1 MQIPFMSYTFM
12 HDVLN
17 HVACITVKYIL
28 TKVINF
34 SKKRAVAVRK
44 FSSKEN
50 YVSLIYRNMKKVKQT
65 RSLKDG
71 RRDYQK
77 YVRE

>member
-17 HVACITVKYIL
+17 HVARIAVKYIL

-44 FSSKEN
+44 FSPERKLCQFNAPQYEKRKANEELKGRPTGLSK
-50 YVSLIYRNMKKVKQT
+50 IT
-65 RSLKDG
+65 
-71 RRDYQK
+71 
-77 YVRE
+77 